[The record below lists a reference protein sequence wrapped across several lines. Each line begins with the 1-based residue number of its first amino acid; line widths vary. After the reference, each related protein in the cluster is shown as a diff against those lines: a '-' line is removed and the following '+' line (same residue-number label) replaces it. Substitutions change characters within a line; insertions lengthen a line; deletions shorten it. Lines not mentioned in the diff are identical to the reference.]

1 MPPQSFPADGTYWG
15 NVVADVASEALR
27 VELSRVFMGQA
38 CWDRVAALGFTD
50 GEACLN
56 DYRVEDDTT
65 ILISVPDAARASVA
79 RADGPGVSYRVDAG
93 LLEAMSEVQNVG
105 DVPIDSSYTP
115 FPVVVTVR
123 DGSVVAVDQY
133 WVP

>member
-15 NVVADVASEALR
+15 NVVPDDSNDALR
-27 VELSRVFMGQA
+27 VELSRVFMGEA
-38 CWDRVAALGFTD
+38 CWDRAVDLGLDD

-56 DYRVEDDTT
+56 DYRVEADTT
-65 ILISVPDAARASVA
+65 VLIAVPDTTRASVA

-93 LLEAMSEVQNVG
+93 VLEAISEGETVDDAPNG
-105 DVPIDSSYTP
+105 SSYTP
-115 FPVVVTVR
+115 FPVVVAVR